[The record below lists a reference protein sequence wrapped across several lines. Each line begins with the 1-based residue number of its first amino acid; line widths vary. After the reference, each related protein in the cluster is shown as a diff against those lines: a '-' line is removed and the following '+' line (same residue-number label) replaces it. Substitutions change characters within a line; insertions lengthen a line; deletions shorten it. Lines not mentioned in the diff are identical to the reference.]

1 MGVRYINTDI
11 KPVNRAD
18 GKSGKGKSV
27 VAMAAYRSKDRLWD
41 ERQGRSWEY
50 KNRDDVY
57 FSEII
62 APAHAAEWMKKRETL
77 WNVIEETEKRFDSR
91 LTRQFELCLPKELT
105 HEQKIEATRNFIQA
119 EFTSKGIIADV
130 AYHNFTGESAHNPHV
145 HILISTRQ
153 IEEITK
159 TADKTNLTKAQRKII
174 SNEERKLYQTHKILK
189 NLGHEPKDN
198 KVFGNKIRELDEKE
212 LFVHWREAWAHH
224 CNRGLEQAGLDLRIT
239 VKSLEARGITD
250 QIPIN
255 EPLKIA
261 EMRKNHEQNPDEN
274 PLPEICKLNDEF
286 KKLNLLVKYRKE
298 EIAKEQAKDEHSR
311 DKDYLTWL
319 QAKLEQEIALVKT
332 VKEFRKQEQEAW
344 KKERGFDSQPKQRK
358 KRQRKNQEPKKQ
370 HQETAIAVAQLQN
383 IEPVLS
389 QAEINAEWEKLKKQE
404 RIEEIQE
411 IRLKQAWRNQE
422 HNNYLQERQ
431 QKQTTFDPL
440 LARNDNSPQPQ
451 QKSPAQQTDPTP
463 EQTKVKGKEP
473 RDPTYQIVKRQLDLM
488 GGTEFE
494 IGIFD
499 RAEDKMRN
507 RTWSKDEILQYD
519 PDTQKAK
526 IVNWLKLQNQQGKDI
541 YIRLKELDGKQ
552 QGLILLDDI
561 DGVTVE
567 EMKAAGLS
575 PAAVVETSPK
585 NLQAWVRVSHGL
597 LERDEARTISKLL
610 AKQWGGDKGSAGFQH
625 YGRLAGFSNRKE
637 EHRDVYSG
645 KYPFARLFYKDSSG
659 AIAPNAEH
667 LISESR
673 TILEQ
678 EKIDRANLP
687 VPHISQRPATDREKA
702 KALEMFTGFYHE
714 QIKKGGKLD
723 YSNVD
728 YGVLCRMAKRN
739 WNPDALAHALTH
751 GSPNLADRK
760 SNVPYYVGV
769 TLKKVF
775 ESKEVL
781 QAIAENQSKRQK
793 RENKTTSAIQKS
805 QEQKGEQ
812 HQAREFTDEDQ
823 RKLIEI
829 MKWQN
834 DGKFRTREEWSKIQ
848 DAMLGEPPVND
859 NIDWKNFD
867 FTKITPKNE
876 DGWIIIFNYLA
887 ERELQKELQKQNQ
900 EREAKIQKG
909 IKDSHQQAEKLKPQH
924 KEKSEQSPPP
934 IHHANDDNIERNS
947 SAKERANAL
956 RDFRRIYKV
965 EYERYGAEHQDD
977 LDRLIC
983 FRLAQRNHCFDAIR
997 YALRHGSHN
1006 LIARKQQEL
1015 NTYLQQTTRF
1025 AVEQIKKNRTIPK
1038 EYTYPAEQRQK
1049 IKAVPQRTATN
1060 ENKQQ
1065 PTPAA
1070 VGKLTAADAARLQQM
1085 ALQSKLSQQQLD
1097 RALKALHHHH
1107 NSKQDYSKWKRLDL
1121 CKLEYLRELGRKY
1134 HSLGKEK
1141 TLTPGTDVNIT
1152 MRLKAAGF
1160 TPQEIRMTIAR
1171 ESAITAAIESHANR
1185 GKYINAAIRPMLES
1199 PKMQEVETKVQAWR
1213 QEHAKTNPH
1222 LAKETRLDKLG
1233 LATDWHPPK
1242 EQPKQQTRDTTPKPP
1257 RAPEH
1262 DKRDREPEL

>member
-1 MGVRYINTDI
+1 MGVRYLSTDI

-27 VAMAAYRSKDRLWD
+27 VAMAAYRSKERLWD

-119 EFTSKGIIADV
+119 EFISKGIIADV

-174 SNEERKLYQTHKILK
+174 INEERKLYQTHKILK
-189 NLGHEPKDN
+189 NLGHSPKDN

-224 CNRGLEQAGLDLRIT
+224 CNRELEQAGLDLRIT
-239 VKSLEARGITD
+239 VKSLESRGITD

-255 EPLKIA
+255 EPLKVA

-286 KKLNLLVKYRKE
+286 KKLNLLVKYRKS
-298 EIAKEQAKDEHSR
+298 EIALEQAKDEHSR

-332 VKEFRKQEQEAW
+332 VKEFRKQEQEEW
-344 KKERGFDSQPKQRK
+344 KKERGFDEQPKQRK
-358 KRQRKNQEPKKQ
+358 KRQRKDQEPKKQ

-389 QAEINAEWEKLKKQE
+389 QAEIDAEWEKLKKQE

-422 HNNYLQERQ
+422 HNSYLQERQ
-431 QKQTTFDPL
+431 QKQTTFNPL
-440 LARNDNSPQPQ
+440 LARNDNSPQPE

-499 RAEDKMRN
+499 RAEEKMRN

-519 PDTQKAK
+519 PNTQKAK

-561 DGVTVE
+561 EGVTIE
-567 EMKAAGLS
+567 EMKDAGLA
-575 PAAVVETSPK
+575 PAVVVETSHK

-597 LERDEARTISKLL
+597 LERDEASTVSKLL

-659 AIAPNAEH
+659 AIAPSAEKV
-667 LISESR
+667 ITSAR
-673 TILEQ
+673 AILEQ
-678 EKIDRANLP
+678 EKIARANLP
-687 VPHISQRPATDREKA
+687 VPDISQRPATDLAKA
-702 KALEMFTGFYHE
+702 KALEMFTQLYEE
-714 QIKKGGKLD
+714 QTKKGGKLD
-723 YSNVD
+723 YSSVD
-728 YGVLCRMAKRN
+728 YAVLCRMAKRN

-781 QAIAENQSKRQK
+781 QAIAEHQSKRQK
-793 RENKTTSAIQKS
+793 RENKTTSAIQKR

-848 DAMLGEPPVND
+848 DAMLGEPPGND

-867 FTKITPKNE
+867 FTKITHENE
-876 DGWIIIFNYLA
+876 DGWIIIFNHLA
-887 ERELQKELQKQNQ
+887 ERERQKELLQENQ
-900 EREAKIQKG
+900 ERSAKIQKG
-909 IKDSHQQAEKLKPQH
+909 VKDLRQQTEKPKQQQLEKP
-924 KEKSEQSPPP
+924 SPP
-934 IHHANDDNIERNS
+934 IQHANDDNIERNS

-956 RDFRRIYKV
+956 RDFRRIYKQ

-997 YALRHGSHN
+997 YALRRGSHS
-1006 LIARKQQEL
+1006 LLARKQQEL
-1015 NTYLQQTTRF
+1015 NTYVQQTTRF
-1025 AVEQIKKNRTIPK
+1025 AVEQVQKNRTIPK

-1107 NSKQDYSKWKRLDL
+1107 NSKQDYSKWKRMEL
-1121 CKLEYLRELGRKY
+1121 CKLEYLREVGRKY
-1134 HSLGKEK
+1134 HKFGKETVLDPNSDADIAMK
-1141 TLTPGTDVNIT
+1141 
-1152 MRLKAAGF
+1152 LKAAGF
-1160 TPQEIRMTIAR
+1160 TSYEVRMAIAK
-1171 ESAITAAIESHANR
+1171 ESAITAAMQTHTDR
-1185 GKYINAAIRPMLES
+1185 GNYINAAIRPCIHS
-1199 PKMQEVETKVQAWR
+1199 QKMMEIEKTMHTWR
-1213 QEHAKTNPH
+1213 QQQEKTNPH
-1222 LAKETRLDKLG
+1222 IHTETRLHKLG
-1233 LATDWHPPK
+1233 MATDWEPPK
-1242 EQPKQQTRDTTPKPP
+1242 EQPKQQTRDTTPKSP
-1257 RAPEH
+1257 RAPER

>member
-1 MGVRYINTDI
+1 MGVRYLNTDI

-27 VAMAAYRSKDRLWD
+27 VAMAAYRSKERLWD

-62 APAHAAEWMKKRETL
+62 APAHAAEWMKNRETL

-153 IEEITK
+153 ISEITK
-159 TADKTNLTKAQRKII
+159 TIDKDNLTKAQRKII

-189 NLGHEPKDN
+189 NLGHEQKDN

-224 CNRGLEQAGLDLRIT
+224 CNRGLEQAGLDLRVT
-239 VKSLEARGITD
+239 VKSLEERGITD

-286 KKLNLLVKYRKE
+286 KKLNLLVKYRKS
-298 EIAKEQAKDEHSR
+298 EIAKEQAKDEHER

-319 QAKLEQEIALVKT
+319 QAKLEQELALVKT

-344 KKERGFDSQPKQRK
+344 KKERGFDEQPKQRK
-358 KRQRKNQEPKKQ
+358 KRQRKDQEPKKQ

-389 QAEINAEWEKLKKQE
+389 QAEIDAEWEKLKKQE

-411 IRLKQAWRNQE
+411 IRLKQAWRSQE
-422 HNNYLQERQ
+422 HNRYLQEHQ

-440 LARNDNSPQPQ
+440 LAKKDNSPQPEP
-451 QKSPAQQTDPTP
+451 KSPAQQIDPTP
-463 EQTKVKGKEP
+463 EPTKVKGKEP
-473 RDPTYQIVKRQLDLM
+473 RDPTYQIIKRQLDLM
-488 GGTEFE
+488 GGEEFE

-499 RAEDKMRN
+499 RTQDKMRN
-507 RTWSKDEILQYD
+507 RIWSKDEILQYD

-567 EMKAAGLS
+567 EMKAAGLA

-597 LERDEARTISKLL
+597 LERDEASTISKLL

-637 EHRDVYSG
+637 DYRDVYSG
-645 KYPFARLFYKDSSG
+645 KYPFARLFYKDSTG
-659 AIAPNAEH
+659 AIAPAADN
-667 LISESR
+667 LITSAR

-678 EKIDRANLP
+678 EKIARANLP
-687 VPHISQRPATDREKA
+687 YPVISQRPASDREKQ
-702 KALEMFTGFYHE
+702 KALEVFTKLYQE
-714 QIKKGGKLD
+714 QIKKGDKLD
-723 YSNVD
+723 YSSID
-728 YGVLCRMAKRN
+728 YAMCCRMAKRN
-739 WNPDALAHALTH
+739 WNPDALAYALEH
-751 GSPNLADRK
+751 GSPDLKTRK
-760 SNVPYYVGV
+760 NNISYYVNI

-775 ESKEVL
+775 DNKDVL
-781 QAIAENQSKRQK
+781 QSIAEHQSKRQK
-793 RENKTTSAIQKS
+793 RESKTTKAIQKTQS
-805 QEQKGEQ
+805 QKGEQ
-812 HQAREFTDEDQ
+812 HQAQEFTEDQ
-823 RKLIEI
+823 RQLIE
-829 MKWQN
+829 MQKWMQ
-834 DGKFRTREEWSKIQ
+834 DGKERGKQEWSQVQ
-848 DAMLGEPPVND
+848 DAMLGEPPAND

-867 FTKITPKNE
+867 LTKITSENAE
-876 DGWIIIFNYLA
+876 GWVLIFNHLA
-887 ERELQKELQKQNQ
+887 EQSRQKEQQERELKLQKELEEEALKIRSEKQHNKPHQKQ
-900 EREAKIQKG
+900 
-909 IKDSHQQAEKLKPQH
+909 P
-924 KEKSEQSPPP
+924 EKSAPTIS
-934 IHHANDDNIERNS
+934 HANDDNWERPS

-956 RDFRRIYKV
+956 REFRKIYKW
-965 EYERYGAEHQDD
+965 EYEGYGAEHLDE

-983 FRLAQRNHCFDAIR
+983 LRLAQRNHCFDAIR
-997 YALRHGSHN
+997 YALRHGSTN
-1006 LIARKQQEL
+1006 LLARKQQEF
-1015 NTYLQQTTRF
+1015 NAYIQQTTTTAF
-1025 AVEQIKKNRTIPK
+1025 EQVQKLRELSK

-1049 IKAVPQRTATN
+1049 IKAVSQRTAAN
-1060 ENKQQ
+1060 ENRQ
-1065 PTPAA
+1065 PVKPAA
-1070 VGKLTAADAARLQQM
+1070 VGKLTSAEAALIQQM

-1097 RALKALHHHH
+1097 RAVKALHHHY
-1107 NSKQDYSKWKRLDL
+1107 NSKQDYSKWKRMDL
-1121 CKLEYLRELGRKY
+1121 CKLEYLRELARKY
-1134 HSLGKEK
+1134 HKFGKEAVLDPNNDADIAIK
-1141 TLTPGTDVNIT
+1141 
-1152 MRLKAAGF
+1152 LKAAGF
-1160 TPQEIRMTIAR
+1160 TSYEVRMAIAK
-1171 ESAITAAIESHANR
+1171 ESAITATMQTHTDR
-1185 GKYINAAIRPMLES
+1185 GNYINAAIRPCIHS
-1199 PKMQEVETKVQAWR
+1199 QKMMEVEKAMHTWR
-1213 QEHAKTNPH
+1213 QQQEKNNPH
-1222 LAKETRLDKLG
+1222 IHTETRLDKLG
-1233 LATDWHPPK
+1233 MATAWEPPK
-1242 EQPKQQTRDTTPKPP
+1242 EQPKQQTRDTTPKSP
-1257 RAPEH
+1257 RAPER